1 MNILFY
7 YDNYCGKSSH
17 GGTEVATFRIASALK
32 DSGPIHVYNAFLRNL
47 PVQKED
53 LFAATIRFDKKKSLF
68 ISNLSDFIKKW
79 EIDIIVNMGCFFRH
93 NLLKT
98 SISNSKRD
106 CKLIFMHHFAPGSEN
121 RKISYSAAL
130 HLLKLYPLNLQYWLR
145 LFFYP
150 LVKLPRKL
158 RLPRAYRNVYQNSD
172 AVVLLSS
179 NYIDEFRKFARIDET
194 DKFYAIP
201 NIYDPPI
208 VVDITAKEKRVVM
221 LSRLV
226 EIQKRLSLALRIWK
240 RIEERGD
247 LSDWHLDIVGTGRDE
262 KAIKRLAKSLK
273 LKNITFHG
281 WQNGVEFLKKSSI
294 LMMTSEYEGLS
305 LSMIEAQTFG
315 CVPVAFNSYSSL
327 SDIVEDGVNGFSISP
342 HGDVEIFAN
351 RLADLMLDNE
361 TLDKMSNKSREN
373 ASRFSSETVA
383 SRWLSLLSSL
393 KI

>member
-1 MNILFY
+1 M
-7 YDNYCGKSSH
+7 
-17 GGTEVATFRIASALK
+17 
-32 DSGPIHVYNAFLRNL
+32 
-47 PVQKED
+47 
-53 LFAATIRFDKKKSLF
+53 
-68 ISNLSDFIKKW
+68 
-79 EIDIIVNMGCFFRH
+79 
-93 NLLKT
+93 
-98 SISNSKRD
+98 
-106 CKLIFMHHFAPGSEN
+106 
-121 RKISYSAAL
+121 
-130 HLLKLYPLNLQYWLR
+130 
-145 LFFYP
+145 
-150 LVKLPRKL
+150 
-158 RLPRAYRNVYQNSD
+158 PRAYRDVYQNSD

-194 DKFYAIP
+194 EKFYAIP

-281 WQNGVEFLKKSSI
+281 WLNGVDFLKKSSI

-342 HGDVEIFAN
+342 HGDVDVFAN
-351 RLADLMLDNE
+351 RLVHLMLDNE
-361 TLDKMSNKSREN
+361 TLGKMSNKSREN